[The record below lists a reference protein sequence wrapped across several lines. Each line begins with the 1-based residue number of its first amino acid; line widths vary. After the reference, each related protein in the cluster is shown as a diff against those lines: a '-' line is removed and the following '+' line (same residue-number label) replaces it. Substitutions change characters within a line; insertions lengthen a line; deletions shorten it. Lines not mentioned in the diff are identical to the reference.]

1 MQSSGR
7 EGESPMGRFFQQVR
21 RARTAASRFVGLA
34 AVVGSLLVGPAAMA
48 EPIRGAGSTFAA
60 PIIAKWAEIYEK
72 ARMDDGDFSSP
83 DWTVDYELVGSL
95 AGLMRLDQ
103 PEMDLAATDVP
114 VSHEEL
120 LKLGRQQFPIVLG
133 SVAIAV
139 NLDGIEKGRVNLTG
153 PLLANIYLGKIQ
165 SWADPAIKEVNPDIN
180 LPELK
185 ISPINRK
192 DGSGTTFMFTEYLSS
207 ASPEWKAAYGADTL
221 IAWPIGTGVEGTQD
235 LIRAVQATK
244 GAIAYADFGQV
255 ERANLPYAA
264 VQNKAGQFV
273 KPGPDGVRAA
283 ASATLWDEA
292 KDFSVS
298 LTDQPGEAAYPIS
311 GATFAVVPAK
321 GQAPSRYH
329 RVYDFFRLAF
339 ETGTKDAEALG
350 YVPLPPQLVSQI
362 VKYWLQQDVSASQ

>member
-1 MQSSGR
+1 M
-7 EGESPMGRFFQQVR
+7 ERFFRQVHR
-21 RARTAASRFVGLA
+21 VTTAAAGFGGLA
-34 AVVGSLLVGPAAMA
+34 AVVGSLFIAPAAMA

-103 PEMDLAATDVP
+103 PELDFAATDVP
-114 VSHEEL
+114 VSHDEL
-120 LKLGRQQFPIVLG
+120 LKHGRQQFPIVLG

-139 NLDGIEKGRVNLTG
+139 NLDGIDKGRINLTG

-165 SWADPAIKEVNPDIN
+165 SWADPAIKAINPEIS
-180 LPELK
+180 LPDQK
-185 ISPINRK
+185 ISPVTRK
-192 DGSGTTFMFTEYLSS
+192 DGSGTTFMFTEFLSS
-207 ASPEWKAAYGADTL
+207 ASPEWKAAHGADTL
-221 IAWPIGTGVEGTQD
+221 IAWPVGTSVEGTGD

-264 VQNKAGQFV
+264 VRNKSGQFV

-283 ASATLWDEA
+283 AGTVSWDEA

-298 LTDQPGEAAYPIS
+298 LTDQPGEAVYPIS
-311 GATFAVVPAK
+311 GATFAVVPMK
-321 GQAPSRYH
+321 GQAPNRYR
-329 RVYDFFRLAF
+329 RVHDFFRLAF
-339 ETGTKDAEALG
+339 ETGSKDAEALG

-362 VKYWLQQDVSASQ
+362 VKYWLKHDASASQ